1 MSDERRVTM
10 YIRDLRCI
18 SPQRTFDGEGLFTE
32 GPIIHSGS
40 QYWADEPSYAG
51 TIPNGLLRRMGKSV
65 RLATGAAMPLL
76 TEHKV
81 DGIII
86 GSTDG
91 GMEDCHR
98 FLNQVI
104 EYNEG
109 TLTPTTFVQGSP
121 SAVAGG
127 LALMAKNSGYNNTH
141 SNKGISFEN
150 GLMDAWLLMKEG
162 AVKSMMVGC
171 VEEISP
177 AQFRIETLA
186 GFIKK
191 DEVQADELFDSKSAG
206 AVNGEG
212 AAMFVVQDS
221 SEGAIAEIVDFDV
234 ISFPTLDDL
243 FAKASQL
250 LQRNGLAFS
259 DVDAVMMGLSG
270 DANSDAVY
278 HDFADVVLP
287 DAGRLSFKNL
297 FGESPSASAFATW
310 YAGQLLSGREP
321 IGMTVL
327 KAASKPLRTVLI
339 HNHYQGKQHGFVL
352 MRGIG
357 N

>member
-1 MSDERRVTM
+1 M

-18 SPQRTFDGEGLFTE
+18 SPQKTFDGQLFTE
-32 GPIIHSGS
+32 GAIIHSGS
-40 QYWADEPSYAG
+40 QYWAEEPSYAD

-76 TEHKV
+76 TKYVV

-121 SAVAGG
+121 SAVAGS

-141 SNKGISFEN
+141 ANKGVSFEN
-150 GLMDAWLLMKEG
+150 GLMDAWLLMQEG

-177 AQFRIETLA
+177 AQYRIETLA
-186 GFIKK
+186 GYIKQ
-191 DEVQADELFDSKSAG
+191 DEVLADKLFSSTTAG

-212 AAMFVVQDS
+212 ATMFVVQDS
-221 SEGAIAEIVDFDV
+221 TENALVEILDFDL
-234 ISFPTLDDL
+234 ISYPTLDDL
-243 FAKASQL
+243 QTKATQML
-250 LQRNGLAFS
+250 ERNGLAPS

-270 DANSDAVY
+270 DVNSDHWY
-278 HDFADVVLP
+278 RDFADAAFP
-287 DAGRLSFKNL
+287 QAGRLSFKNL

-310 YAGQLLSGREP
+310 YAAHLLQGESP
-321 IGMTVL
+321 IAMTEL
-327 KAASKPLRTVLI
+327 RKSTEQLRTVLI
-339 HNHYQGKQHGFVL
+339 HNHYQGRQHGFVL
-352 MRGIG
+352 MRAV
-357 N
+357 

>member
-1 MSDERRVTM
+1 MSDEQSVSM

-18 SPQRTFDGEGLFTE
+18 SPQRTFEGDGLFAE
-32 GPIIHSGS
+32 GPIVHSGS
-40 QYWADEPSYAG
+40 QYWAEEPSYAG
-51 TIPNGLLRRMGKSV
+51 TIPNGILRRMGKSV

-76 TEHKV
+76 TGHKV

-141 SNKGISFEN
+141 ANKGISFEN
-150 GLMDAWLLMKEG
+150 GLMDAWLLMQEG
-162 AVKSMMVGC
+162 AVKNMMVGC

-177 AQFRIETLA
+177 AQYRIETLA
-186 GFIKK
+186 GYIKQ
-191 DEVQADELFDSKSAG
+191 DEVRADELFQSATAG

-221 SEGAIAEIVDFDV
+221 AEGALAEIVDFDV
-234 ISFPTLDDL
+234 ISFPTMDDL
-243 FAKASQL
+243 KLKAWTL
-250 LQRNGLAFS
+250 LERNGITAA

-278 HDFADVVLP
+278 HDLADAVLP

-310 YAGQLLSGREP
+310 YAAQLLSGKEP
-321 IGMTVL
+321 VGMTVL
-327 KAASKPLRTVLI
+327 KAAARPLRTVLI

-352 MRGIG
+352 MRGV
-357 N
+357 

>member
-1 MSDERRVTM
+1 MSDERRVSM
-10 YIRDLRCI
+10 YISDLRCI
-18 SPQRTFDGEGLFTE
+18 SPQKTFDGGLFTE
-32 GPIIHSGS
+32 GAIVHSGS
-40 QYWADEPSYAG
+40 QYWAEEPSYAG

-76 TEHKV
+76 TVHAV

-141 SNKGISFEN
+141 SNKGVSFEN
-150 GLMDAWLLMKEG
+150 GLMDAWLLMQEG
-162 AVKSMMVGC
+162 AVKSMLVGC

-177 AQFRIETLA
+177 AQYRIETLA
-186 GFIKK
+186 GYIKQ
-191 DEVQADELFDSKSAG
+191 DEIRADELFDSLSAG

-212 AAMFVVQDS
+212 AAMFVLQDS
-221 SEGAIAEIVDFDV
+221 SEHAMAEIVDFDM
-234 ISFPTLDDL
+234 ISFPTLEDL
-243 FAKASQL
+243 QAKATQML
-250 LQRNGLAFS
+250 ERNGLTAA

-270 DANSDAVY
+270 DANSDHWY
-278 HDFADVVLP
+278 RDFADAAFP
-287 DAGRLSFKNL
+287 ESGRLSFKNL

-310 YAGQLLSGREP
+310 YAAHLLRGASP
-321 IGMTVL
+321 IAMTEL
-327 KAASKPLRTVLI
+327 RRSAKSLRTILI

-357 N
+357 I

>member
-1 MSDERRVTM
+1 M

-18 SPQRTFDGEGLFTE
+18 SPQRTFDGEGLFAE
-32 GPIIHSGS
+32 GPIVHSGS
-40 QYWADEPSYAG
+40 QYWAEEPSYAG
-51 TIPNGLLRRMGKSV
+51 VIPNGLLRRMGKSV

-76 TEHKV
+76 TEHAV

-98 FLNQVI
+98 FLNQII

-127 LALMAKNSGYNNTH
+127 LALMAKNPGYNNTH
-141 SNKGISFEN
+141 ANKGISFEN
-150 GLMDAWLLMKEG
+150 GLMDAWLLMREG
-162 AVKSMMVGC
+162 AAKRMMVGC

-191 DEVQADELFDSKSAG
+191 DEVRADGLYLSKTPG

-212 AAMFVVQDS
+212 AAMFVVQDVP
-221 SEGAIAEIVDFDV
+221 EDAVAEIVDFDV
-234 ISFPTLDDL
+234 ISFPTMGDL
-243 FAKASQL
+243 LAKATQL
-250 LQRNGLAFS
+250 LKRNGLAYS
-259 DVDAVMMGLSG
+259 DVDGVMMGLSG
-270 DANSDAVY
+270 DAGSDPVYHSFADAV
-278 HDFADVVLP
+278 LP
-287 DAGRLSFKNL
+287 GAGRLSFKNI

-310 YAGQLLSGREP
+310 YVAQLLSGREP
-321 IGMTVL
+321 VPMTVL
-327 KAASKPLRTVLI
+327 RQAVKPLRTILI

-352 MRGIG
+352 MRGMG

>member
-1 MSDERRVTM
+1 
-10 YIRDLRCI
+10 
-18 SPQRTFDGEGLFTE
+18 
-32 GPIIHSGS
+32 
-40 QYWADEPSYAG
+40 
-51 TIPNGLLRRMGKSV
+51 MGKSV

-141 SNKGISFEN
+141 ANKGISFEN
-150 GLMDAWLLMKEG
+150 GLMDAWLLMQEG

-177 AQFRIETLA
+177 AQYRIETLA
-186 GFIKK
+186 GFIKQ
-191 DEVQADELFDSKSAG
+191 DEVRADELFESTSAG

-212 AAMFVVQDS
+212 AAMFVVQAAA
-221 SEGAIAEIVDFDV
+221 EGALAEIVDFDV
-234 ISFPTLDDL
+234 ISFPSMDDL
-243 FAKASQL
+243 KLKAKTL
-250 LQRNGLAFS
+250 LERNGLSLA

-278 HDFADVVLP
+278 RDFADAVLP
-287 DAGRLSFKNL
+287 NAGRLSFKNL

-310 YAGQLLSGREP
+310 YAAQLLSGKEP
-321 IGMTVL
+321 AGMTVL
-327 KAASKPLRTVLI
+327 KAAARLLRTVLI

-352 MRGIG
+352 MRGV
-357 N
+357 

>member
-1 MSDERRVTM
+1 M

-18 SPQRTFDGEGLFTE
+18 SPQRTFEGDGLFTE
-32 GPIIHSGS
+32 GAIVHSGS
-40 QYWADEPSYAG
+40 QYWAEEPSYAG

-76 TEHKV
+76 TEHAV

-141 SNKGISFEN
+141 ANKGISFEN
-150 GLMDAWLLMKEG
+150 GLMDAWLLMQEG
-162 AVKSMMVGC
+162 AVSSMMVGC

-177 AQFRIETLA
+177 AQYRIETLA
-186 GFIKK
+186 GYIKQ
-191 DEVQADELFDSKSAG
+191 DEVRADELFQSTTAG

-212 AAMFVVQDS
+212 AAMFVLQNS
-221 SEGAIAEIVDFDV
+221 SENALAEIVDFDML
-234 ISFPTLDDL
+234 SFPALDDL
-243 FAKASQL
+243 QAKATQML
-250 LQRNGLAFS
+250 ERNGLTSA

-270 DANSDAVY
+270 DVNSDHWY
-278 HDFADVVLP
+278 RDFADAAFP
-287 DAGRLSFKNL
+287 HAGRLSFKNL

-310 YAGQLLSGREP
+310 YAAHLLQGAPP
-321 IGMTVL
+321 IAMTEL
-327 KAASKPLRTVLI
+327 RRPAKPLRTILI

-352 MRGIG
+352 MRAV
-357 N
+357 

>member
-1 MSDERRVTM
+1 M

-18 SPQRTFDGEGLFTE
+18 SPQRTFDGEGLFTD
-32 GPIIHSGS
+32 GPIVHSGS
-40 QYWADEPSYAG
+40 QYWAEEPSYAG

-65 RLATGAAMPLL
+65 RMATGAAMPLL
-76 TEHKV
+76 TGHKV

-127 LALMAKNSGYNNTH
+127 LALMARNSGYNNTH
-141 SNKGISFEN
+141 ANKGISFEN
-150 GLMDAWLLMKEG
+150 CLMDAWLLMKEG
-162 AVKSMMVGC
+162 AVERMMVGC

-186 GFIKK
+186 GYIKQ
-191 DEVQADELFDSKSAG
+191 DEVRADGLFQSTTAG

-212 AAMFVVQDS
+212 AAMFIVQDS
-221 SEGAIAEIVDFDV
+221 SENAVAEIVDFDMV
-234 ISFPTLDDL
+234 SFPTSDDL
-243 FAKASQL
+243 QTKATQL
-250 LQRNGLAFS
+250 LQRNNLGS
-259 DVDAVMMGLSG
+259 NDVDALMMGLSG
-270 DANSDAVY
+270 DVNSDHWYQGLA
-278 HDFADVVLP
+278 DTMFAG
-287 DAGRLSFKNL
+287 AGRFTFKDL

-310 YAGQLLSGREP
+310 YAAQLLRGNGTVP
-321 IGMTVL
+321 MTVL
-327 KAASKPLRTVLI
+327 APAARPLRTILI
-339 HNHYQGKQHGFVL
+339 HNHYQGKQHGLVL
-352 MRGIG
+352 MRAAG
-357 N
+357 

>member
-1 MSDERRVTM
+1 MSDERRMSM

-18 SPQRTFDGEGLFTE
+18 SPQRTFEGDALFTE
-32 GPIIHSGS
+32 GPILHSGS
-40 QYWADEPSYAG
+40 QYWAVEPSYAG

-76 TEHKV
+76 TKHAV

-127 LALMAKNSGYNNTH
+127 LALMARNSGYNNTH
-141 SNKGISFEN
+141 ANKGISFEN
-150 GLMDAWLLMKEG
+150 GLMDAWLLMQEG

-177 AQFRIETLA
+177 AQYRIETLA
-186 GFIKK
+186 GYIKQ
-191 DEVQADELFDSKSAG
+191 DEVRADELFHSATAG

-212 AAMFVVQDS
+212 AAMFVVQDTAQ
-221 SEGAIAEIVDFDV
+221 GAIAEIVDFDV
-234 ISFPTLDDL
+234 ISFPSMDDL
-243 FAKASQL
+243 QLKAETL
-250 LQRNGLAFS
+250 LERNGLIAA
-259 DVDAVMMGLSG
+259 DVNAVMMGLSG
-270 DANSDAVY
+270 DAASDAVY
-278 HDFADVVLP
+278 HHCADMVLP

-310 YAGQLLSGREP
+310 YAAQLLSGKEP
-321 IGMTVL
+321 LPMTVL
-327 KAASKPLRTVLI
+327 KAPARPLRTILI
-339 HNHYQGKQHGFVL
+339 LNHYQGKQHGLIL
-352 MRGIG
+352 MKATGR
-357 N
+357 

>member
-1 MSDERRVTM
+1 M

-18 SPQRTFDGEGLFTE
+18 SPQKTFDGDGLFTE
-32 GPIIHSGS
+32 GAIVHTGS
-40 QYWADEPSYAG
+40 QYWAVEPDYAG
-51 TIPNGLLRRMGKSV
+51 TIPNGLLRRMGRSV

-76 TEHKV
+76 TEHTV

-127 LALMAKNSGYNNTH
+127 LALMAKNAGYNNTH
-141 SNKGISFEN
+141 ANKGISFEN

-162 AVKSMMVGC
+162 AVKRMLVGC

-177 AQFRIETLA
+177 AQYRIETLA
-186 GFIKK
+186 GYIKQ
-191 DEVQADELFDSKSAG
+191 DGVRADELYLSKTPG

-212 AAMFVVQDS
+212 AAMFVVQAS
-221 SEGAIAEIVDFDV
+221 AENALAEILDFDV
-234 ISFPTLDDL
+234 ISFPTKDDL
-243 FAKASQL
+243 RLKAEHL
-250 LQRNGLAFS
+250 LQRNGLTAS

-270 DANSDAVY
+270 DATTDPVY
-278 HDFADVVLP
+278 GAFADSLLP
-287 DAGRLSFKNL
+287 EAGRMSFKNI

-310 YAGQLLSGREP
+310 YAAQLLSGKES

-327 KAASKPLRTVLI
+327 KPAAGPLRTILI

-352 MRGIG
+352 MRAV
-357 N
+357 

>member
-1 MSDERRVTM
+1 M

-18 SPQRTFDGEGLFTE
+18 SPQKTFDGEGLFTE
-32 GPIIHSGS
+32 GPIVHTGS
-40 QYWADEPSYAG
+40 QYWAEEPSYAG
-51 TIPNGLLRRMGKSV
+51 TIPNGILRRMGKSV
-65 RLATGAAMPLL
+65 RMATGAAMPLL

-98 FLNQVI
+98 FLNQAI

-141 SNKGISFEN
+141 ANKGISFEN

-186 GFIKK
+186 GYIKQ
-191 DEVQADELFDSKSAG
+191 DEVRADALFDSRTAG

-212 AAMFVVQDS
+212 AAMFVLQES
-221 SEGAIAEIVDFDV
+221 AENALAEIVDFDM
-234 ISFPTLDDL
+234 ISFPAPDDL
-243 FAKASQL
+243 QAKVSVL
-250 LQRNGLAFS
+250 LNRNGLS
-259 DVDAVMMGLSG
+259 VTDVDAVMMGLSG
-270 DANSDAVY
+270 DANSDHWY
-278 HDFADVVLP
+278 HELAEAALP
-287 DAGRLSFKNL
+287 QAGRLAFKNL

-310 YAGQLLSGREP
+310 YVAHLLQGATP
-321 IGMTVL
+321 VPMTEL
-327 KAASKPLRTVLI
+327 RRCANPLRTILI
-339 HNHYQGKQHGFVL
+339 HNHYQGKQHGFIL
-352 MRGIG
+352 MRAV
-357 N
+357 